1 MCPFNYLSIFQ
12 VNRDEDFTLVCV
24 PIFRGNH
31 TSTKFQD
38 MHIEAKRVSYIHC
51 KKYDPSKFR
60 EKGVTTQRIN
70 QY

>member
-1 MCPFNYLSIFQ
+1 MYLFQ

-38 MHIEAKRVSYIHC
+38 MHIEAKRVSKRGY
-51 KKYDPSKFR
+51 YSKNLSIFNF
-60 EKGVTTQRIN
+60 EYFILQ
-70 QY
+70 